1 MDEPDMLILDEPT
14 NHLDLDMIE
23 RLEKFLRTSAMTLL
37 MVTHDRYFLQRVCTQ
52 IIELERGHLY
62 HYSGNYSFYLM
73 QKAERLEQDQK
84 STHIMKQLYRRELSW
99 VKKAPRARESKSRK
113 RSEEFYALQDQYH
126 DKKKA
131 LEQSKLKI
139 MITSTNTNETERL
152 GSKIIVMSH
161 VSKSFFPRHF
171 E

>member
-52 IIELERGHLY
+52 IIELERGYLSFY
-62 HYSGNYSFYLM
+62 PGNYSLYLTK
-73 QKAERLEQDQK
+73 KAERLEQDQK
-84 STHIMKQLYRRELSW
+84 TTHIMKQLYRRELAW
-99 VKKAPRARESKSRK
+99 VKKDPRARESKSRK
-113 RSEEFYALQDQYH
+113 RSAEFYTLQDQYH

-139 MITSTNTNETERL
+139 MITSTDTNETERL